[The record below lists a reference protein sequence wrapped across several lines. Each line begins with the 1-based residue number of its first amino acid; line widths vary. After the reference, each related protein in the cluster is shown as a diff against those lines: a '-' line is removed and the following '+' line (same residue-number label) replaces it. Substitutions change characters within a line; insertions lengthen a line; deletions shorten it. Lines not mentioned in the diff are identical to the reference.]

1 MRMGIISILFCSCL
15 LSLVSCEHKDLC
27 YSHPHDQEVRI
38 LFDWSNIREENI
50 PKVVAVVFRNEETN
64 TVVEF
69 ALPPEGGIVMI
80 PNGAYEF
87 TAYNV
92 GQYGNIFKETDA
104 GKIVTTP
111 VSRKLK
117 GIYYEAPDFL
127 CLENLRVALTDSETS
142 RLITAKPIR
151 RTARVDYRING
162 IERLEKADAVYA
174 VLSGCSAELELYTG
188 CCVERHEDG
197 IQHNIVFEV
206 DKWKQQGWFY
216 MFGDG
221 FTPENRRTSEHVHI
235 LSIYAVYKDNKYK
248 KLDIDVTQQIHCENP
263 IGLPMEDFSIV
274 VDLNLAH
281 PDGGDDTD
289 DTEGFF
295 DPEVEGWE
303 DIEIDIPL

>member
-50 PKVVAVVFRNEETN
+50 PKVVAVVFRNEATN

-80 PNGAYEF
+80 PNGAYKF

-117 GIYYEAPDFL
+117 GIYYETPDFL

-162 IERLEKADAVYA
+162 IERLEKADAIYA

-216 MFGDG
+216 MFGCG
-221 FTPENRRTSEHVHI
+221 FTPENRRTSEHVSGKSRALLPLSPLRTVRESFPSYGSSNSIFLFVVRNRLI
-235 LSIYAVYKDNKYK
+235 LSTVSFISLVAVVMD
-248 KLDIDVTQQIHCENP
+248 KLPYN
-263 IGLPMEDFSIV
+263 
-274 VDLNLAH
+274 
-281 PDGGDDTD
+281 
-289 DTEGFF
+289 
-295 DPEVEGWE
+295 
-303 DIEIDIPL
+303 

>member
-15 LSLVSCEHKDLC
+15 LSLVSCNHKDLC

-104 GKIVTTP
+104 SKIVTTP

-117 GIYYEAPDFL
+117 GIYYETPDFL

-162 IERLEKADAVYA
+162 IERLEKADAIYA

-216 MFGDG
+216 MLGGG
-221 FTPENRRTSEHVHI
+221 FTPENRRTSEHVHV

>member
-1 MRMGIISILFCSCL
+1 MA
-15 LSLVSCEHKDLC
+15 
-27 YSHPHDQEVRI
+27 P
-38 LFDWSNIREENI
+38 
-50 PKVVAVVFRNEETN
+50 
-64 TVVEF
+64 
-69 ALPPEGGIVMI
+69 
-80 PNGAYEF
+80 YEF
-87 TAYNV
+87 TAYNI
-92 GQYGNIFKETDA
+92 GQYGNIFKETNA
-104 GKIVTTP
+104 GRIATTP
-111 VSRKLK
+111 VSHKLK
-117 GIYYEAPDFL
+117 GKYYETPDFL
-127 CLENLRVALTDSETS
+127 CLENQKVVLTDFENT

-216 MFGDG
+216 MFGGG

>member
-1 MRMGIISILFCSCL
+1 MRSGIISMLLILLFA
-15 LSLVSCEHKDLC
+15 SCEHKDLC
-27 YSHPHDQEVRI
+27 YSHPHDKEVRI
-38 LFDWSNIREENI
+38 LFDWSNIHVDNI
-50 PKVVAVVFRNEETN
+50 PKVVAVIFRNEETN
-64 TVVEF
+64 TVAEF

-80 PNGAYEF
+80 PDGAYEF
-87 TAYNV
+87 TAYNI
-92 GQYGNIFKETDA
+92 GQYGNIFKETNA
-104 GKIVTTP
+104 GRIATTP
-111 VSRKLK
+111 VSHKLK
-117 GIYYEAPDFL
+117 GKYYETPDFL
-127 CLENLRVALTDSETS
+127 CLENQKVVLTDFENT

-216 MFGDG
+216 MFGGG

-248 KLDIDVTQQIHCENP
+248 KLDLSLIH
-263 IGLPMEDFSIV
+263 I
-274 VDLNLAH
+274 
-281 PDGGDDTD
+281 
-289 DTEGFF
+289 
-295 DPEVEGWE
+295 
-303 DIEIDIPL
+303 

>member
-1 MRMGIISILFCSCL
+1 MRSGIISMLLILLFA
-15 LSLVSCEHKDLC
+15 SCEHKDLC
-27 YSHPHDQEVRI
+27 YSHPHDKEVRI
-38 LFDWSNIREENI
+38 LFDWSNIHVDNI
-50 PKVVAVVFRNEETN
+50 PKVVAVIFRNEETN
-64 TVVEF
+64 TVAEF

-80 PNGAYEF
+80 PDGAYEF
-87 TAYNV
+87 TAYNI
-92 GQYGNIFKETDA
+92 GQYGNIFKETNA
-104 GKIVTTP
+104 GRIATTP
-111 VSRKLK
+111 VSHKLK
-117 GIYYEAPDFL
+117 GKYYETPDFL
-127 CLENLRVALTDSETS
+127 CLENQKVVLTDFENT

>member
-1 MRMGIISILFCSCL
+1 MRSGIISMLLILLFA
-15 LSLVSCEHKDLC
+15 SCEHKDLC
-27 YSHPHDQEVRI
+27 YSHPHDKEVRI
-38 LFDWSNIREENI
+38 LFDWSNIHVDNI
-50 PKVVAVVFRNEETN
+50 PKVVAVIFRNEETN
-64 TVVEF
+64 TVAEF

-80 PNGAYEF
+80 PDGAYEF
-87 TAYNV
+87 TAYN
-92 GQYGNIFKETDA
+92 IA
-104 GKIVTTP
+104 TTP
-111 VSRKLK
+111 VSHKLK
-117 GIYYEAPDFL
+117 GKYYETPDFL
-127 CLENLRVALTDSETS
+127 CLENQKVVLTDFENT

-162 IERLEKADAVYA
+162 IERLEKADAIYA

-216 MFGDG
+216 MFGGG

>member
-162 IERLEKADAVYA
+162 IERLEKADAIYA

-216 MFGDG
+216 MFGGG

-263 IGLPMEDFSIV
+263 RGLPMEDFSIV

>member
-1 MRMGIISILFCSCL
+1 MRSGIISMLLILLFA
-15 LSLVSCEHKDLC
+15 SCEHKDLC
-27 YSHPHDQEVRI
+27 YSHPHDKEVRI
-38 LFDWSNIREENI
+38 LFDWSNIHVDNI
-50 PKVVAVVFRNEETN
+50 PKVVAVIFRNEETN
-64 TVVEF
+64 TVAEF

-80 PNGAYEF
+80 PDGAYEF
-87 TAYNV
+87 TAYNI
-92 GQYGNIFKETDA
+92 GQYGNIFKETNA
-104 GKIVTTP
+104 GRIATTP
-111 VSRKLK
+111 VSHKLK
-117 GIYYEAPDFL
+117 GKYYETPDFL
-127 CLENLRVALTDSETS
+127 CLENQKVVLTDFENT

-174 VLSGCSAELELYTG
+174 VLYTG

-216 MFGDG
+216 MFGGG

>member
-1 MRMGIISILFCSCL
+1 MLLILLFA
-15 LSLVSCEHKDLC
+15 SCEHKDLC
-27 YSHPHDQEVRI
+27 YSHPHDKEVRI
-38 LFDWSNIREENI
+38 LFDWSNIHVDNI
-50 PKVVAVVFRNEETN
+50 PKVVAVIFRNEETN
-64 TVVEF
+64 TVAEF

-80 PNGAYEF
+80 PDGAYEF
-87 TAYNV
+87 TAYNI
-92 GQYGNIFKETDA
+92 GQYGNIFKETNA
-104 GKIVTTP
+104 GRIATTP
-111 VSRKLK
+111 VSHKLK
-117 GIYYEAPDFL
+117 GKYYETPDFL
-127 CLENLRVALTDSETS
+127 CLENQKVVLTDFENT

-206 DKWKQQGWFY
+206 DKWKQQGWFK
-216 MFGDG
+216 MFGGG

>member
-1 MRMGIISILFCSCL
+1 
-15 LSLVSCEHKDLC
+15 
-27 YSHPHDQEVRI
+27 
-38 LFDWSNIREENI
+38 
-50 PKVVAVVFRNEETN
+50 
-64 TVVEF
+64 
-69 ALPPEGGIVMI
+69 MI

-127 CLENLRVALTDSETS
+127 CLENQKVVLTDFENT

-151 RTARVDYRING
+151 RTAKVDYRING
-162 IERLEKADAVYA
+162 IERLEKADAIYA

-216 MFGDG
+216 MFGGG

-303 DIEIDIPL
+303 DIETDIPL

>member
-162 IERLEKADAVYA
+162 IERLEKADAIYA

-216 MFGDG
+216 MFGG
-221 FTPENRRTSEHVHI
+221 EFTPENRRTSEHVHI

>member
-1 MRMGIISILFCSCL
+1 MDNS
-15 LSLVSCEHKDLC
+15 
-27 YSHPHDQEVRI
+27 
-38 LFDWSNIREENI
+38 
-50 PKVVAVVFRNEETN
+50 PKVVAVIFRNEETN
-64 TVVEF
+64 TVAEF

-80 PNGAYEF
+80 PDGAYEF
-87 TAYNV
+87 TAYNI
-92 GQYGNIFKETDA
+92 GQYGNIFKETNA
-104 GKIVTTP
+104 GRIATTP
-111 VSRKLK
+111 VSHKLK
-117 GIYYEAPDFL
+117 GKYYETPDFL
-127 CLENLRVALTDSETS
+127 CLENQKVVLTDFENT

-216 MFGDG
+216 MFGGG

>member
-197 IQHNIVFEV
+197 IQHNIVFE
-206 DKWKQQGWFY
+206 
-216 MFGDG
+216 
-221 FTPENRRTSEHVHI
+221 
-235 LSIYAVYKDNKYK
+235 
-248 KLDIDVTQQIHCENP
+248 
-263 IGLPMEDFSIV
+263 
-274 VDLNLAH
+274 
-281 PDGGDDTD
+281 
-289 DTEGFF
+289 
-295 DPEVEGWE
+295 EVK
-303 DIEIDIPL
+303 

>member
-1 MRMGIISILFCSCL
+1 MRSGIISMLLILLFA
-15 LSLVSCEHKDLC
+15 SCEHKDLC

-162 IERLEKADAVYA
+162 IERLEKADAIYA

-216 MFGDG
+216 MLGGG

>member
-1 MRMGIISILFCSCL
+1 MIGAIFTWIIFRKWL
-15 LSLVSCEHKDLC
+15 LSS
-27 YSHPHDQEVRI
+27 
-38 LFDWSNIREENI
+38 
-50 PKVVAVVFRNEETN
+50 FRNEETN
-64 TVVEF
+64 TVAEF

-80 PNGAYEF
+80 PDGAYEF
-87 TAYNV
+87 TAYNI
-92 GQYGNIFKETDA
+92 GQYGNIFKETNA
-104 GKIVTTP
+104 GRIATTP
-111 VSRKLK
+111 VSHKLK
-117 GIYYEAPDFL
+117 GKYYETPDFL
-127 CLENLRVALTDSETS
+127 CLENQKVVLTDFENT

-216 MFGDG
+216 MFGGG

-248 KLDIDVTQQIHCENP
+248 KVRY
-263 IGLPMEDFSIV
+263 
-274 VDLNLAH
+274 
-281 PDGGDDTD
+281 
-289 DTEGFF
+289 
-295 DPEVEGWE
+295 
-303 DIEIDIPL
+303 

>member
-1 MRMGIISILFCSCL
+1 MIYHNCLTSFYLRAILYL
-15 LSLVSCEHKDLC
+15 LNFYFSYCPL
-27 YSHPHDQEVRI
+27 Y
-38 LFDWSNIREENI
+38 
-50 PKVVAVVFRNEETN
+50 
-64 TVVEF
+64 
-69 ALPPEGGIVMI
+69 
-80 PNGAYEF
+80 
-87 TAYNV
+87 
-92 GQYGNIFKETDA
+92 
-104 GKIVTTP
+104 
-111 VSRKLK
+111 
-117 GIYYEAPDFL
+117 
-127 CLENLRVALTDSETS
+127 
-142 RLITAKPIR
+142 
-151 RTARVDYRING
+151 
-162 IERLEKADAVYA
+162 VYA

-216 MFGDG
+216 MFGGG

>member
-1 MRMGIISILFCSCL
+1 MRSGIISMLLILLFA
-15 LSLVSCEHKDLC
+15 SCEHKDLC
-27 YSHPHDQEVRI
+27 YSHPHDKEVRI
-38 LFDWSNIREENI
+38 LFDWSNIHVDNI
-50 PKVVAVVFRNEETN
+50 PKVVAVIFRNEETN
-64 TVVEF
+64 TVAEF

-80 PNGAYEF
+80 PDGAYEF
-87 TAYNV
+87 TAYNI
-92 GQYGNIFKETDA
+92 GQYGNIFKETNA
-104 GKIVTTP
+104 GRIATTP
-111 VSRKLK
+111 VSHKLK
-117 GIYYEAPDFL
+117 GKYYETPDFL
-127 CLENLRVALTDSETS
+127 CLENQKVVLTDFENT

-162 IERLEKADAVYA
+162 IERLEKADAIYA

-216 MFGDG
+216 MFGCG

>member
-1 MRMGIISILFCSCL
+1 MLLFLLFASCD
-15 LSLVSCEHKDLC
+15 HKDLC
-27 YSHPHDQEVRI
+27 YSHPHDKEVRI
-38 LFDWSNIREENI
+38 LIDWSNIHKDNI
-50 PKVVAVVFRNEETN
+50 PKVVAVIFRNEETN
-64 TVVEF
+64 TVAEF

-80 PNGAYEF
+80 PDGAYEF
-87 TAYNV
+87 TAYNI
-92 GQYGNIFKETDA
+92 GQYGNIFKETNA
-104 GKIVTTP
+104 GRIATTP
-111 VSRKLK
+111 VSHKLK
-117 GIYYEAPDFL
+117 GKYYETPDFL
-127 CLENLRVALTDSETS
+127 CLENQKVVLTDFENT

-151 RTARVDYRING
+151 RTAKVDYRING

-197 IQHNIVFEV
+197 VRNFIVFEV
-206 DKWKQQGWFY
+206 DKWKQNGWFY
-216 MFGDG
+216 MFGGG
-221 FTPENRRTSEHVHI
+221 FTPEKRKTSEHVHI

-281 PDGGDDTD
+281 PDDGDDTD

-303 DIEIDIPL
+303 DIDIDIPL

>member
-1 MRMGIISILFCSCL
+1 M
-15 LSLVSCEHKDLC
+15 C

-117 GIYYEAPDFL
+117 GIYYEAPDFFVL
-127 CLENLRVALTDSETS
+127 GEPKGCAYRFRNVQ
-142 RLITAKPIR
+142 
-151 RTARVDYRING
+151 VDNG
-162 IERLEKADAVYA
+162 KTHQTN
-174 VLSGCSAELELYTG
+174 SKG
-188 CCVERHEDG
+188 
-197 IQHNIVFEV
+197 
-206 DKWKQQGWFY
+206 
-216 MFGDG
+216 
-221 FTPENRRTSEHVHI
+221 
-235 LSIYAVYKDNKYK
+235 
-248 KLDIDVTQQIHCENP
+248 
-263 IGLPMEDFSIV
+263 GL
-274 VDLNLAH
+274 
-281 PDGGDDTD
+281 
-289 DTEGFF
+289 
-295 DPEVEGWE
+295 
-303 DIEIDIPL
+303 

>member
-1 MRMGIISILFCSCL
+1 MLLILLFA
-15 LSLVSCEHKDLC
+15 SCEHKDLC
-27 YSHPHDQEVRI
+27 YSHPHDKEVRI
-38 LFDWSNIREENI
+38 LFDWSNIHVDNI
-50 PKVVAVVFRNEETN
+50 PKVVAVIFRNEETN
-64 TVVEF
+64 TVAEF

-80 PNGAYEF
+80 PDGAYEF
-87 TAYNV
+87 TAYNI
-92 GQYGNIFKETDA
+92 GQYGNIFKETNA
-104 GKIVTTP
+104 GRIATTP
-111 VSRKLK
+111 VSHKLK
-117 GIYYEAPDFL
+117 GKYYETPDFL
-127 CLENLRVALTDSETS
+127 CLENQKVVLTDFENT

-162 IERLEKADAVYA
+162 IERLEKADAIYA

-216 MFGDG
+216 MFGCG

>member
-50 PKVVAVVFRNEETN
+50 PKVVAVVFRNEATN

-80 PNGAYEF
+80 PNGAYKF

-117 GIYYEAPDFL
+117 GIYYETPDFL

-162 IERLEKADAVYA
+162 IERLEKADAIYA

-206 DKWKQQGWFY
+206 DKWKQQGWYY
-216 MFGDG
+216 MFGCG